1 MNGPLSGKDVFV
13 PMECLLGGQER
24 AGYGW
29 NMLMECLAEGRGI
42 SLPALS
48 VGAAQMAVNAVG
60 AYARIRKQF
69 KVPIAEL
76 EGVQEQLA
84 AIASTTYRMNA
95 CQYLMN
101 GARARAAPRGAAP
114 RPCRAPPRPR
124 ALAPRQCRA
133 AHRARAA
140 PRTTPLGQTLMLRAH

>member
-101 GARARAAPRGAAP
+101 GARARAPR
-114 RPCRAPPRPR
+114 RAEQQRG
-124 ALAPRQCRA
+124 
-133 AHRARAA
+133 RAA
-140 PRTTPLGQTLMLRAH
+140 PRHARACLHRASAAPRTAPVPRRAPRRLARL

>member
-101 GARARAAPRGAAP
+101 GARARAPR
-114 RPCRAPPRPR
+114 RAE
-124 ALAPRQCRA
+124 Q
-133 AHRARAA
+133 HRGRAA
-140 PRTTPLGQTLMLRAH
+140 PRHARARLHRASTAPRTAPVPRRAPRRLARL